1 LRDRLRKIDGRG
13 YKAYKSIKGD
23 YGFSFFTLSI
33 DHVQGDPYAAPSR
46 VRILVGSKSAGFKEE
61 TYREPS
67 RRVALEDKITRMF
80 AAAVGKHVS
89 GRRGSGKSG
98 KVSIDFPGQEIL
110 ERTSCF
116 VYDGDLE
123 VRFVVGLPAGGRRIL
138 ARQAE
143 EIFFDEIPAIAR
155 EALVYGN
162 IDQAALERHLDVNE
176 DQDFIRKN
184 LKDMG
189 LIAFIAEGS
198 ILPRRSGIDDRP
210 MKKEGGMEVVPF
222 RSPETMLVTL
232 DTPHAG
238 EVRGM
243 GIPEGITL
251 VAGGGFHGKS
261 TLLKALERGVYN
273 HVPGDGRE
281 LVVTR
286 EDAVKIRSEDGRSV
300 RGVDISPF
308 ISNLPFGVDT
318 EDFNTVNAS
327 GSTSQAANIVEAL
340 EAGSRFLLID
350 EDTSATNFMI
360 RDERMQA
367 LVAKDREPIT
377 PFIDRV
383 KDLYEKEK
391 VSTVLVMGGSG
402 DYFNVAH
409 RVIMM
414 DTYLPYDVTS
424 QAEEIVRS
432 VGTGRV
438 REGGEGFKSIAVRE
452 PLPNSF
458 DPSRGRRKV
467 KIKAAGLDRILF
479 GRHEIDLSAVE
490 QLVSV
495 SQTRAIGYIIN
506 YYYRNYCSRGRTL
519 FEGLNM
525 AMEQIGG
532 NGLDRVTR
540 FRTGDLALPRIY
552 EVAAAI
558 NRLRTLKTRKSR

>member
-1 LRDRLRKIDGRG
+1 MRNRLRKIDGRG
-13 YKAYKSIKGD
+13 YKAYKSIKGE
-23 YGFSFFTLSI
+23 YVFSFFTLSI

-46 VRILVGSKSAGFKEE
+46 VRILVDSRRAGFEE
-61 TYREPS
+61 EAYRESS
-67 RRVALEDKITRMF
+67 RRVAMEDKITRMF
-80 AAAVGKHVS
+80 DAAIRKHVS
-89 GRRGSGKSG
+89 GRRGSGRSG
-98 KVSIDFPGQEIL
+98 KVSVDFPGQEVL

-116 VYDGDLE
+116 VSDGDLE
-123 VRFVVGLPAGGRRIL
+123 VRFLVGLPARGRRIL
-138 ARQAE
+138 AKEAE

-155 EALVYGN
+155 EALLYGN
-162 IDQAALERHLDVNE
+162 IDQAALKRHLDVNE
-176 DQDFIRKN
+176 DQDFIRN
-184 LKDMG
+184 SLKDMG
-189 LIAFIAEGS
+189 LVAFIADGS

-210 MKKEGGMEVVPF
+210 LKESGGIKVVPF

-232 DTPHAG
+232 DVPHAG
-238 EVRGM
+238 TVRGM

-251 VAGGGFHGKS
+251 VVGGGFHGKS

-286 EDAVKIRSEDGRSV
+286 GDAVKIRSEDGRSV
-300 RGVDISPF
+300 SGVDISPF

-318 EDFNTVNAS
+318 VDFDTVNAS

-340 EAGSRFLLID
+340 ETGSRFLLID

-367 LVAKDREPIT
+367 LVAKGREPIT

-383 KDLYEKEK
+383 KDLYEEEK
-391 VSTVLVMGGSG
+391 VSTILVMGGSG

-409 RVIMM
+409 RVVMM

-424 QAEEIVRS
+424 RAEDIVRAIK
-432 VGTGRV
+432 TGRV
-438 REGGEGFKSIAVRE
+438 TEGREGFRTIAVRE
-452 PLPNSF
+452 PLPESF

-479 GRHEIDLSAVE
+479 GRHQIDLSAVE

-506 YYYRNYCSRGRTL
+506 YYYRNYCARGRPL
-519 FEGLNM
+519 FEGLKM
-525 AMEQIGG
+525 AMEQIGKR
-532 NGLDRVTR
+532 GLDQVTI

-552 EVAAAI
+552 EVAAAV
-558 NRLRTLKTRKSR
+558 NRLRTLRTRKPR